1 MKKNNLINNIR
12 PSENNIKPEFE
23 RNLIKF
29 LIFFI
34 LVTFFSIFLLS
45 KKVKSE
51 NLFFSNTISEQ
62 LELAKSL
69 RSIKTIMLLKKFT

>member
-12 PSENNIKPEFE
+12 TSENNIKFEFE

-51 NLFFSNTISEQ
+51 NLFFSNSISVQ
-62 LELAKSL
+62 LELAK
-69 RSIKTIMLLKKFT
+69 KFEEHKNYHTE

>member
-12 PSENNIKPEFE
+12 PSENNIKFEFE

-51 NLFFSNTISEQ
+51 NLFFSNSISVQ
-62 LELAKSL
+62 LELAK
-69 RSIKTIMLLKKFT
+69 KFEEHKNYNTE

>member
-29 LIFFI
+29 LIFLI

-51 NLFFSNTISEQ
+51 NLFFSNSISVQ
-62 LELAKSL
+62 LELAK
-69 RSIKTIMLLKKFT
+69 KFEEHKNYHTE